1 MVIKSTWEPE
11 KLTQGA
17 LDGALQLLHEGSSR
31 SEQKV
36 ADRENILSK
45 MGENRAFL
53 LKNDI
58 KQPLHCHPRYLEA

>member
-36 ADRENILSK
+36 ADRKNILSK
-45 MGENRAFL
+45 MTKKGQFCSKMTENCPSHG
-53 LKNDI
+53 
-58 KQPLHCHPRYLEA
+58 QPRYLEA

>member
-17 LDGALQLLHEGSSR
+17 LDDALQLLHEGSSR

-36 ADRENILSK
+36 ADRKNILSK
-45 MGENRAFL
+45 LTEKGHFCSKKTENCPSHG
-53 LKNDI
+53 
-58 KQPLHCHPRYLEA
+58 QPRYLEA